1 LVDVQLGLERI
12 RLMTKNEYQVVPSFP
27 SVIVQQIRV
36 LIADDHADVLDDIR
50 DLLEPDFD
58 VVGAVSDG
66 QQLLKAAEALKPDVI
81 VTDISMPGLNG
92 IEASRRIIEK
102 DPDSKII
109 LLTMHNDPALIEQG
123 FAAGALGYVLKV
135 KANMDL
141 AQAIY
146 QALKGKRFP
155 AAPVKV

>member
-1 LVDVQLGLERI
+1 MI
-12 RLMTKNEYQVVPSFP
+12 KNEYQVAPSFP

-66 QQLLKAAEALKPDVI
+66 QQLLNAAETLKPDVI
-81 VTDISMPGLNG
+81 VTDISMPELNG

-102 DPDSKII
+102 YPDSKIV

-146 QALKGKRFP
+146 WALEGKRFP
-155 AAPVKV
+155 GAPRKV

>member
-1 LVDVQLGLERI
+1 
-12 RLMTKNEYQVVPSFP
+12 MMKNEYQVAPSFP

-58 VVGAVSDG
+58 VVGAVGDG
-66 QQLLKAAEALKPDVI
+66 KQLLKAAETLKPDVI
-81 VTDISMPGLNG
+81 ITDISMPELNG

-102 DPDSKII
+102 FPDSKII

-141 AQAIY
+141 PQAIY
-146 QALKGKRFP
+146 QALEGKRFP
-155 AAPVKV
+155 TPPVKV

>member
-1 LVDVQLGLERI
+1 MI
-12 RLMTKNEYQVVPSFP
+12 KNEYQVAPSIP

-50 DLLEPDFD
+50 DLLESDFD
-58 VVGAVSDG
+58 VVGAVGDG
-66 QQLLKAAEALKPDVI
+66 QKLLKAVEDLRPDVI
-81 VTDISMPGLNG
+81 VTDISMPELNG

-102 DPDSKII
+102 YPDSKII

-135 KANMDL
+135 KANIDL

-146 QALKGKRFP
+146 QALEGKRFP
-155 AAPVKV
+155 VPAIKV

>member
-1 LVDVQLGLERI
+1 
-12 RLMTKNEYQVVPSFP
+12 MTKNDYQVVPSIP

-58 VVGAVSDG
+58 VVGAVADG
-66 QQLLKAAEALKPDVI
+66 HELLIAVESLNPDVI

-92 IEASRRIIEK
+92 IEAARRIIEK
-102 DPDSKII
+102 YPDSKII

-141 AQAIY
+141 PQAIY
-146 QALKGKRFP
+146 QALEGKRFP
-155 AAPVKV
+155 GQPKNV

>member
-1 LVDVQLGLERI
+1 MI
-12 RLMTKNEYQVVPSFP
+12 KNEYQVVPHIP

-50 DLLEPDFD
+50 DLLEPDFE
-58 VVGAVSDG
+58 VVGAVGDG
-66 QQLLKAAEALKPDVI
+66 RQLLIAAETLKPDVI

-102 DPDSKII
+102 FPDSKII

-135 KANMDL
+135 KANMEL

-146 QALKGKRFP
+146 QALEGKRFP
-155 AAPVKV
+155 TQPAKV

>member
-1 LVDVQLGLERI
+1 
-12 RLMTKNEYQVVPSFP
+12 MMKNEYQVAPSFP

-58 VVGAVSDG
+58 VVGAVSNG
-66 QQLLKAAEALKPDVI
+66 QQLLKAVESLKPDVI
-81 VTDISMPGLNG
+81 ITDISMPELNG

-102 DPDSKII
+102 HPDSKII

-146 QALKGKRFP
+146 QAMEGKRFP
-155 AAPVKV
+155 PPPLKV

>member
-1 LVDVQLGLERI
+1 
-12 RLMTKNEYQVVPSFP
+12 
-27 SVIVQQIRV
+27 VQQIRV

-66 QQLLKAAEALKPDVI
+66 QQLLKAAETLKPDVI
-81 VTDISMPGLNG
+81 VTDISMPELNG

-102 DPDSKII
+102 YPDSKIV

-123 FAAGALGYVLKV
+123 FAAGVLGYVLKV

-146 QALKGKRFP
+146 RAVEGKRFP
-155 AAPVKV
+155 GSPRKV

>member
-1 LVDVQLGLERI
+1 ML
-12 RLMTKNEYQVVPSFP
+12 KNEYDVVPSIP

-58 VVGAVSDG
+58 VVGAVDDG
-66 QQLLKAAEALKPDVI
+66 QKLLEAAETLKPDVI
-81 VTDISMPGLNG
+81 VTDISMPEVNG
-92 IEASRRIIEK
+92 IEAARRIIERN
-102 DPDSKII
+102 PDSRIV

-123 FAAGALGYVLKV
+123 FAAGALGYVLKM

-141 AQAIY
+141 AKAIY
-146 QALKGKRFP
+146 QAIDGKRFP
-155 AAPVKV
+155 STPPAKA

>member
-1 LVDVQLGLERI
+1 
-12 RLMTKNEYQVVPSFP
+12 MMKNEYQVVPSFP
-27 SVIVQQIRV
+27 RVIVQQIRV

-50 DLLEPDFD
+50 DLLEQDFD
-58 VVGAVSDG
+58 VVGAVGDG

-81 VTDISMPGLNG
+81 ITDISMPELNG

-141 AQAIY
+141 PQAIHR
-146 QALKGKRFP
+146 AVEGKRFP
-155 AAPVKV
+155 GPPVKS

>member
-1 LVDVQLGLERI
+1 MI
-12 RLMTKNEYQVVPSFP
+12 KNEYQVAPSFP

-66 QQLLKAAEALKPDVI
+66 QQLLKAAETLKPDVI
-81 VTDISMPGLNG
+81 VTDISMPELNG

-102 DPDSKII
+102 YPDSKIV

-146 QALKGKRFP
+146 QALEGKRFP
-155 AAPVKV
+155 AALRKV

>member
-1 LVDVQLGLERI
+1 MI
-12 RLMTKNEYQVVPSFP
+12 KNECQVVPSIP

-58 VVGAVSDG
+58 VVGAVGDG
-66 QQLLKAAEALKPDVI
+66 QKLLKAVEDLKPDVI
-81 VTDISMPGLNG
+81 VTDISMPELNG

-102 DPDSKII
+102 YPDSKIV

-135 KANMDL
+135 KANIDL

-146 QALKGKRFP
+146 QALEGKRFP
-155 AAPVKV
+155 APAVKV

>member
-1 LVDVQLGLERI
+1 MI
-12 RLMTKNEYQVVPSFP
+12 KNEYQVVPSFP

-50 DLLEPDFD
+50 DLLEADFD

-66 QQLLKAAEALKPDVI
+66 QQLLKAAELLKPDVI
-81 VTDISMPGLNG
+81 ITDISMPELNG
-92 IEASRRIIEK
+92 IEAARRIIEK
-102 DPDSKII
+102 YPDSKII

-141 AQAIY
+141 PQAIY
-146 QALKGKRFP
+146 QAMEGKRFP
-155 AAPVKV
+155 EPPVKV

>member
-1 LVDVQLGLERI
+1 
-12 RLMTKNEYQVVPSFP
+12 MMKNEFQAAASFP
-27 SVIVQQIRV
+27 SVIVQHIRV

-58 VVGAVSDG
+58 VVGAVGDG
-66 QQLLKAAEALKPDVI
+66 QQLLKAAETLKPDVI
-81 VTDISMPGLNG
+81 VTDISMPELNG
-92 IEASRRIIEK
+92 IEAARRIIEK
-102 DPDSKII
+102 YPDSKIV
-109 LLTMHNDPALIEQG
+109 LLTMHSDPALIEQG

-146 QALKGKRFP
+146 KALEGKRFP
-155 AAPVKV
+155 VPSVKV

>member
-1 LVDVQLGLERI
+1 
-12 RLMTKNEYQVVPSFP
+12 MTKNEFQVVPSIP

-58 VVGAVSDG
+58 VVGAVADG
-66 QQLLKAAEALKPDVI
+66 HELLIAVESLNPDVI

-92 IEASRRIIEK
+92 IEAARRIIEK
-102 DPDSKII
+102 YPDSKII

-141 AQAIY
+141 PQAIY
-146 QALKGKRFP
+146 QALEGKRFP
-155 AAPVKV
+155 AQPKKV

>member
-1 LVDVQLGLERI
+1 MI
-12 RLMTKNEYQVVPSFP
+12 KNEYQVVPSIP

-58 VVGAVSDG
+58 VVGAVGDG
-66 QQLLKAAEALKPDVI
+66 KQLLRAVEALKPDVI
-81 VTDISMPGLNG
+81 VTDISMPELNG

-102 DPDSKII
+102 YPDSKIV

-135 KANMDL
+135 KANIDL

-146 QALKGKRFP
+146 QALEGKRFP
-155 AAPVKV
+155 SPPVKV

>member
-1 LVDVQLGLERI
+1 MI
-12 RLMTKNEYQVVPSFP
+12 KNEYQVVPSFP
-27 SVIVQQIRV
+27 RVIVQQIRV

-58 VVGAVSDG
+58 VVGAVGDG
-66 QQLLKAAEALKPDVI
+66 QQLLKAADALKPDVI
-81 VTDISMPGLNG
+81 VTDISMPELNG

-102 DPDSKII
+102 YPDSKII

-141 AQAIY
+141 PQAIY
-146 QALKGKRFP
+146 RAIEGKRFP
-155 AAPVKV
+155 GSPVKA

>member
-1 LVDVQLGLERI
+1 
-12 RLMTKNEYQVVPSFP
+12 MMKNEYQVAPSFP

-58 VVGAVSDG
+58 VVGAVGDG

-81 VTDISMPGLNG
+81 VTDISMPELNG

-102 DPDSKII
+102 YPDSKII

-141 AQAIY
+141 PQAIY
-146 QALKGKRFP
+146 QAIEGKRFP
-155 AAPVKV
+155 GPTVKA

>member
-1 LVDVQLGLERI
+1 
-12 RLMTKNEYQVVPSFP
+12 MTKNDYQVVPSIP

-58 VVGAVSDG
+58 VVGAVADG
-66 QQLLKAAEALKPDVI
+66 HELLNAVESLNPDVI
-81 VTDISMPGLNG
+81 ITDISMPGLTG
-92 IEASRRIIEK
+92 IEAARRIIEK
-102 DPDSKII
+102 YPDSKII

-141 AQAIY
+141 PQAIY
-146 QALKGKRFP
+146 RALEGKRFP
-155 AAPVKV
+155 AQPKNV

>member
-1 LVDVQLGLERI
+1 MI
-12 RLMTKNEYQVVPSFP
+12 KNEYQVAPSFP

-66 QQLLKAAEALKPDVI
+66 QQLLQAAETLKPDVI
-81 VTDISMPGLNG
+81 VTDISMPELNG

-102 DPDSKII
+102 YPDSKIV

-123 FAAGALGYVLKV
+123 FAAGVLGYVLKV

-146 QALKGKRFP
+146 RAVEGKRFP
-155 AAPVKV
+155 ASPRKV